1 MLSTFY
7 PVEIVWENGLKWI
20 RTILLLMMALAWVNW
35 LAYSFIIYSGIGYI
49 LTLLNQCYFFESL
62 NWFDSISAKYD
73 QEIEQIREEQRLAQ
87 RRKDESYAQALTM
100 KIGQIEDLQRVRLN
114 QRVDVEIF

>member
-1 MLSTFY
+1 MTDS
-7 PVEIVWENGLKWI
+7 V
-20 RTILLLMMALAWVNW
+20 WVNS
-35 LAYSFIIYSGIGYI
+35 YERSFHKSFLGIGYI

-87 RRKDESYAQALTM
+87 RRKDESYAQTLTM
-100 KIGQIEDLQRVRLN
+100 KIGQIEDLQRVGN
-114 QRVDVEIF
+114 VIIFLEEF